1 MHSFKDRTGRV
12 WNMEATFGSYSRVKS
27 QTGVSLFEIATEQRR
42 CLEQLA
48 DPFTLGAV
56 IWSMIE
62 PQAESRGVSPEAF
75 YGEFDGPTIKAAYD
89 ALIDEMIFFCQ
100 PHHRKLLTAAAK
112 KVRDAEAAAGKVI
125 DQRMPEIERE
135 LDAEIARWT
144 SGNSD
149 TNSPASSEST
159 PPVGRSAN
167 SSRRSKAGSVNSGTT
182 RRRSS
187 PN

>member
-12 WNMEATFGSYSRVKS
+12 WSMEATFGSYSRVKS
-27 QTGVSLFEIATEQRR
+27 QTGVSLFEIATEQRK

-62 PQAESRGVSPEAF
+62 PQAESRGITPEQF
-75 YGEFDGPTIKAAYD
+75 YAEFDGTALKAAYD

-100 PHHRKLLTAAAK
+100 PHQRTILTAAVR
-112 KVRDAEAAAGKVI
+112 KVRDAERAAEKVI
-125 DQRMPEIERE
+125 GERMPEIERE

-144 SGNSD
+144 SGSSA

-159 PPVGRSAN
+159 PAPGRSAN
-167 SSRRSKAGSVNSGTT
+167 SLRRSKAGSANSGTT
-182 RRRSS
+182 RRHSS
-187 PN
+187 PS

>member
-1 MHSFKDRTGRV
+1 MHSFKDRTGRA

-27 QTGVSLFEIATEQRR
+27 QTGVSLFEIATEQRK

-62 PQAESRGVSPEAF
+62 PQAEARGVSPEQF
-75 YGEFDGPTIKAAYD
+75 YAEFDGAALKSAYD

-100 PHHRKLLTAAAK
+100 PHQRTILTAAVK
-112 KVRDAEAAAGKVI
+112 KVRDAERAAERVI
-125 DQRMPEIERE
+125 GERMPEIERE

-149 TNSPASSEST
+149 TNSPGSSEST
-159 PPVGRSAN
+159 QDHGRSEN
-167 SSRRSKAGSVNSGTT
+167 SSRRSKAGSANSGTT